1 VYLDKREKYIFMFSV
16 KQNSTER
23 KEMENEISKRD
34 QKQMEAKKVEKDEI
48 SKHEVEKDI
57 ENDLKSDDNQ
67 KKEINAR
74 GVMTI
79 QTNLFFLHF

>member
-1 VYLDKREKYIFMFSV
+1 ME
-16 KQNSTER
+16 Q
-23 KEMENEISKRD
+23 KEMENEIRQRD

-48 SKHEVEKDI
+48 SKIEVEKES
-57 ENDLKSDDNQ
+57 ENDLKLDDNQ

-79 QTNLFFLHF
+79 QTNLIFLHF